1 MFFSVIMATKNNEP
15 YLSAAIDSI
24 LNQTFI
30 DWELIIVND
39 CSTDNTST
47 ILENY
52 CQSNRNIRVVTNNVC
67 MGVGHSR
74 NLAISL
80 SSGKWIAVMDG
91 DDACHP
97 TRLALL
103 HAAII
108 RDPTLVL
115 VGSYS
120 ISCNSFMLP
129 QEYLSYPLEH
139 ESILTRLMYSSS
151 FCLPSCALHRETVIS
166 LGGYNPSLAP
176 ADDYDLSIRMSLQG
190 HTTNVPKYLYYYRI
204 HSSSLTS
211 IYNTRML
218 LLSIYIRLKSFIEYG
233 FQFHVYH
240 GLFIILQFLML
251 LTPTTIRRVAWRT
264 FLRYAPLFSKFF

>member
-1 MFFSVIMATKNNEP
+1 MFFSVIMATKNNAL
-15 YLSAAIDSI
+15 YLSDSIDSI
-24 LNQTFI
+24 LNQIFT

-47 ILENY
+47 ILEAY
-52 CQSNRNIRVVTNNVC
+52 CHSNKRIRIITNNVS

-80 SSGKWIAVMDG
+80 SIGKWIVVMDG

-97 TRLALL
+97 TRLTLL

-120 ISCNSFMLP
+120 ISCNSLMLP
-129 QEYLSYPLEH
+129 QDYLSYPLEH
-139 ESILTRLMYSSS
+139 ESILSRLMYSSS
-151 FCLPSCALHRETVIS
+151 FCLPSCALHRETVVS
-166 LGGYNPSLAP
+166 LGGYNPALAP
-176 ADDYDLSIRMSLQG
+176 ADDYDLSIRMSMQG
-190 HTTNVPKYLYYYRI
+190 NTANVSEYLYYYRI
-204 HSSSLTS
+204 HSASLTS

-233 FQFHVYH
+233 FQFHFFHV
-240 GLFIILQFLML
+240 LFIILQFLML
-251 LTPTTIRRVAWRT
+251 LTPTAIRRVAWRT
-264 FLRYAPLFSKFF
+264 FMRYAPLFSKFF

>member
-15 YLSAAIDSI
+15 YLSVAIDSI
-24 LNQTFI
+24 LNQTFT

-52 CQSNRNIRVVTNNVC
+52 CQSNKNIRVVTNNVC

-108 RDPTLVL
+108 CDPTLVL

-129 QEYLSYPLEH
+129 QEYLSYPLKH
-139 ESILTRLMYSSS
+139 ESILKRLMYSSS

-190 HTTNVPKYLYYYRI
+190 HTTNVPEYLYYYRI
-204 HSSSLTS
+204 HSYSLTS

-233 FQFHVYH
+233 FKFHVFH